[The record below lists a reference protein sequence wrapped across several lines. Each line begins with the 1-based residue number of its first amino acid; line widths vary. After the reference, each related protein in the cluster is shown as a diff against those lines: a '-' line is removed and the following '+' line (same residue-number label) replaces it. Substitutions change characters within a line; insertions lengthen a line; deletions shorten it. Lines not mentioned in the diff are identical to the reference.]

1 MKLKDIP
8 ASYRVTI
15 KGLAYDEAERLLFV
29 HERGDAWDLPGGG
42 LEHGEDALEA
52 LKREFLEELKVTIE
66 IQQQDPLIVPTWNA
80 KFDDPVLIIAY
91 RVRLLPEPK
100 PTKDVQELRYL
111 GEQEAK
117 LLPLDSTLTEVIPQF
132 YQI

>member
-8 ASYRVTI
+8 AAYRVAI
-15 KGLAYDEAERLLFV
+15 KGLVHDEAGRLLFV
-29 HERGDAWDLPGGG
+29 RERGDAWDLPGGG

-66 IQQQDPLIVPTWNA
+66 IQRQDPLIVPTWNA

-91 RVRLLPEPK
+91 YVRLLSTPQA
-100 PTKDVQELRYL
+100 TKDVRELRYL
-111 GEQEAK
+111 SEQEADA
-117 LLPLDSTLTEVIPQF
+117 LPLDSTLAMIVSQF
-132 YQI
+132 YRA

>member
-8 ASYRVTI
+8 AAYRVAI
-15 KGLAYDEAERLLFV
+15 KGLVYDEVERLLFV
-29 HERGDAWDLPGGG
+29 RERGDAWDLPGGG
-42 LEHGEDALEA
+42 LEHGGDALEA

-91 RVRLLPEPK
+91 RVRLLSEPK

-117 LLPLDSTLTEVIPQF
+117 LLPLDSTLTGVISRL